1 MTKDQLQKAC
11 DLLGGHTA
19 TANLLN
25 LKTSRYLRKVLNE
38 QAPIPEG
45 WGIELRQA
53 MAHRIQEMNRLI
65 RELK

>member
-1 MTKDQLQKAC
+1 MNKQQLQTAC

-19 TANLLN
+19 TANLLK

-45 WGIELRQA
+45 WGVELRQI
-53 MAHRIQEMNRLI
+53 MAQRIQDLNKLI
-65 RELK
+65 RA